1 MLLLGRQNQN
11 LWLRKSVCKFWFFYL
26 QGNYSAVRQ
35 HIVWKRKDM
44 DNIIIEKVIN
54 NNIISAYEKSGAEV
68 IVMGRGIG
76 FKKKQGEVVPAD
88 QISKIVRIKSRT
100 LTEQFKELLA
110 NMPLERVRI
119 SDEIISHAKDHLK
132 LKLNQSIYVTLTDHI
147 NFAIERVSQGIEPQ
161 NALLWEIKRFYPQE
175 FQLGIYALELIHD
188 RLGIL
193 LPEDEAG
200 FIALHFVNAEY
211 GTDIRDAVKFPDQMQ
226 AIVDIVER
234 DLGILLDESSLH
246 YERFMTHIK
255 FLIQRIYRKELLSSE
270 DRELSLMMQRKY
282 PREYQCSVKVAE
294 YIMQATGCRLSEE
307 EIMYL
312 SVHIRR
318 VSTIDL

>member
-1 MLLLGRQNQN
+1 
-11 LWLRKSVCKFWFFYL
+11 
-26 QGNYSAVRQ
+26 
-35 HIVWKRKDM
+35 M

-88 QISKIVRIKSRT
+88 QISKIFRIKSRT
-100 LTEQFKELLA
+100 LAEQFKELLA

-175 FQLGIYALELIHD
+175 FQLGIYALELIQD
-188 RLGIL
+188 RLDIL

-270 DRELSLMMQRKY
+270 DRELSLLMQRKY
-282 PREYQCSVKVAE
+282 PREYQCSLKVAE
-294 YIMQATGCRLSEE
+294 YIMQATGSRLSDE

-312 SVHIRR
+312 SVNIRR

>member
-1 MLLLGRQNQN
+1 
-11 LWLRKSVCKFWFFYL
+11 
-26 QGNYSAVRQ
+26 
-35 HIVWKRKDM
+35 M

-76 FKKKQGEVVPAD
+76 FKKKQGEMVPAD
-88 QISKIVRIKSRT
+88 QISKIFRIKSRT
-100 LTEQFKELLA
+100 LAEQFKELLA

-175 FQLGIYALELIHD
+175 FQLGIYALELIQD
-188 RLGIL
+188 RLDIL

-200 FIALHFVNAEY
+200 FIALHFVNTEY

-270 DRELSLMMQRKY
+270 DRELSLLMQRKY
-282 PREYQCSVKVAE
+282 PREYQCSLKVAE
-294 YIMQATGCRLSEE
+294 YIMQATGSRLSEE

-318 VSTIDL
+318 VTT

>member
-1 MLLLGRQNQN
+1 
-11 LWLRKSVCKFWFFYL
+11 
-26 QGNYSAVRQ
+26 
-35 HIVWKRKDM
+35 M

-88 QISKIVRIKSRT
+88 QISKIFRIKSRT

-234 DLGILLDESSLH
+234 ELGILLDESSLH

-312 SVHIRR
+312 PVHIRR

>member
-1 MLLLGRQNQN
+1 
-11 LWLRKSVCKFWFFYL
+11 
-26 QGNYSAVRQ
+26 
-35 HIVWKRKDM
+35 M

-76 FKKKQGEVVPAD
+76 FKKKQGEMVPAD
-88 QISKIVRIKSRT
+88 QISKIFRIKSRT
-100 LTEQFKELLA
+100 LSEQFKELLA

-175 FQLGIYALELIHD
+175 FQLGIYALELIQD
-188 RLGIL
+188 RLDIL

-270 DRELSLMMQRKY
+270 DRELSLLMQRKY
-282 PREYQCSVKVAE
+282 PREYQCSLKVAE
-294 YIMQATGCRLSEE
+294 YIMQATGSRLSEE

>member
-1 MLLLGRQNQN
+1 
-11 LWLRKSVCKFWFFYL
+11 
-26 QGNYSAVRQ
+26 
-35 HIVWKRKDM
+35 M

-76 FKKKQGEVVPAD
+76 FKKKQGEIVPAD
-88 QISKIVRIKSRT
+88 QISKIFRIKSRT

-270 DRELSLMMQRKY
+270 DRELSLLMQRKY

-294 YIMQATGCRLSEE
+294 YIMQATGSRLSEE

-318 VSTIDL
+318 VTTIDL

>member
-1 MLLLGRQNQN
+1 
-11 LWLRKSVCKFWFFYL
+11 
-26 QGNYSAVRQ
+26 
-35 HIVWKRKDM
+35 M

-54 NNIISAYEKSGAEV
+54 NNIISAYEESGAEV
-68 IVMGRGIG
+68 IAMGRGIG
-76 FKKKQGEVVPAD
+76 FKKKQGEMVPAD
-88 QISKIVRIKSRT
+88 QISKIFRIKSRT

-175 FQLGIYALELIHD
+175 FQLGIYALELIQD

-226 AIVDIVER
+226 AIVDIVEH

-270 DRELSLMMQRKY
+270 DRELSLLMQRKY

-294 YIMQATGCRLSEE
+294 YIMQATGSRLSEE

-318 VSTIDL
+318 VTTIDL

>member
-1 MLLLGRQNQN
+1 
-11 LWLRKSVCKFWFFYL
+11 
-26 QGNYSAVRQ
+26 
-35 HIVWKRKDM
+35 M
-44 DNIIIEKVIN
+44 DHIIIEKVIN

-88 QISKIVRIKSRT
+88 QISKIFRIKSRT
-100 LTEQFKELLA
+100 LAEQFKELLA

-175 FQLGIYALELIHD
+175 FQLGIYALELIQD

-226 AIVDIVER
+226 AIVDIVEH

-246 YERFMTHIK
+246 YERFVTHIK

-270 DRELSLMMQRKY
+270 DRELSLMMRRKY

-294 YIMQATGCRLSEE
+294 YIMQATGSRLSEE

>member
-1 MLLLGRQNQN
+1 
-11 LWLRKSVCKFWFFYL
+11 
-26 QGNYSAVRQ
+26 
-35 HIVWKRKDM
+35 M

-88 QISKIVRIKSRT
+88 QISKIFRIKSRT

-270 DRELSLMMQRKY
+270 DRELSLLMQRKY

-294 YIMQATGCRLSEE
+294 YIMQATGSRLSEE

-312 SVHIRR
+312 SVNIRR

>member
-1 MLLLGRQNQN
+1 
-11 LWLRKSVCKFWFFYL
+11 
-26 QGNYSAVRQ
+26 
-35 HIVWKRKDM
+35 M

-76 FKKKQGEVVPAD
+76 FKKKQGEMVPAD
-88 QISKIVRIKSRT
+88 QISKIFRIKSRT
-100 LTEQFKELLA
+100 LAEQFKELLA

-175 FQLGIYALELIHD
+175 FQLGIYALELIQD
-188 RLGIL
+188 RLDIL

-200 FIALHFVNAEY
+200 FIVLHFVNAEY

-270 DRELSLMMQRKY
+270 DRELSLLMQRKY
-282 PREYQCSVKVAE
+282 PREYQCSLKVAE
-294 YIMQATGCRLSEE
+294 YIMQATGSRLSEE

>member
-1 MLLLGRQNQN
+1 
-11 LWLRKSVCKFWFFYL
+11 
-26 QGNYSAVRQ
+26 
-35 HIVWKRKDM
+35 M

-68 IVMGRGIG
+68 IVMERGIG

-88 QISKIVRIKSRT
+88 QISKIFRIKSRT
-100 LTEQFKELLA
+100 LAEQFKELLA

-175 FQLGIYALELIHD
+175 FQLGIYALELIQD
-188 RLGIL
+188 RLDIL

-234 DLGILLDESSLH
+234 DLGMLLDESSLH

-270 DRELSLMMQRKY
+270 DRELSLLMQRKY
-282 PREYQCSVKVAE
+282 PREYQCSLKVAE
-294 YIMQATGCRLSEE
+294 YIMQATGSRLSEE